1 MVKAV
6 CRFNEEKVKKMSR
19 RMRISSILTSLL
31 MTVIILVMGILNIVS
46 SFKQTDV
53 QKWVFLILGIAIS
66 IFSFYPLVTAII
78 TNKRNYRDT
87 LEAMSL
93 DKGELILEFV
103 IKEKK
108 IELKAIQNGEEQN
121 DTILIRN
128 LSLIKTQKE
137 GIGIYLNENMYYIF
151 NEDIVLGDR
160 DMLLRI
166 FKNAGIKIKNR

>member
-6 CRFNEEKVKKMSR
+6 CRFNEEKVKKMSK
-19 RMRISSILTSLL
+19 RMRVSSILTSLVMSL
-31 MTVIILVMGILNIVS
+31 IILAMGAVNIIS
-46 SFKQTDV
+46 SFKQQEV
-53 QKWVFLILGIAIS
+53 QKWVFLILGIVISLFAFYPIITAIS
-66 IFSFYPLVTAII
+66 
-78 TNKRNYRDT
+78 TNKKNYRDT

-137 GIGIYLNENMYYIF
+137 GVGIYLNENMYFIC
-151 NEDIVLGDR
+151 NDEIVVGN
-160 DMLLRI
+160 METLLRI
-166 FKNAGIKIKNR
+166 FKNAGIKIKKR

>member
-19 RMRISSILTSLL
+19 RMRISSMITASLMSL
-31 MTVIILVMGILNIVS
+31 IILIMGVVNVIS
-46 SFKQTDV
+46 SFKQQEV
-53 QKWVFLILGIAIS
+53 QKWIFLILGIAIS
-66 IFSFYPLVTAII
+66 LFAFYPIITAII
-78 TNKRNYRDT
+78 TNKKNYRDT

-128 LSLIKTQKE
+128 LSLIKTHAD
-137 GIGIYLNENMYYIF
+137 GIGIYLNENMYYIC
-151 NEDIVLGDR
+151 NDEIVVGDME
-160 DMLLRI
+160 MLLRI
-166 FKNAGIKIKNR
+166 FKNAGIKIKKR

>member
-19 RMRISSILTSLL
+19 RMRISSMLTASLMSL
-31 MTVIILVMGILNIVS
+31 IILIMGIVNVIS
-46 SFKQTDV
+46 SFKQQEV
-53 QKWVFLILGIAIS
+53 QKWIFLILGIAIS
-66 IFSFYPLVTAII
+66 LFAFYPIITAII
-78 TNKRNYRDT
+78 TNKKNYRDT

-128 LSLIKTQKE
+128 LSLIKTHAD
-137 GIGIYLNENMYYIF
+137 GIGIYLNENMYYIC
-151 NEDIVLGDR
+151 NDEIVVGDME
-160 DMLLRI
+160 MLLRI
-166 FKNAGIKIKNR
+166 FKNAGIKIKKR

>member
-19 RMRISSILTSLL
+19 RMRISSMLTASLMSL
-31 MTVIILVMGILNIVS
+31 IILVMGVVNVIS
-46 SFKQTDV
+46 SFKQQEV
-53 QKWVFLILGIAIS
+53 QKWIFLILGIAIS
-66 IFSFYPLVTAII
+66 LFAFYPIITAII
-78 TNKRNYRDT
+78 TNKKNYRDT

-128 LSLIKTQKE
+128 LSLIKTHAD
-137 GIGIYLNENMYYIF
+137 GIGIYLNENMYYIC
-151 NEDIVLGDR
+151 NDEIVVGDME
-160 DMLLRI
+160 MLLRI
-166 FKNAGIKIKNR
+166 FKNAGIKIKKR

>member
-19 RMRISSILTSLL
+19 RMRISSILTASLMSL
-31 MTVIILVMGILNIVS
+31 IILVMGVVNVIS
-46 SFKQTDV
+46 SFKQQEI
-53 QKWVFLILGIAIS
+53 QKWIFLILGIAIS
-66 IFSFYPLVTAII
+66 LFAFYPIITAII
-78 TNKRNYRDT
+78 TNKKNYRDT
-87 LEAMSL
+87 LEAMNL

-128 LSLIKTQKE
+128 LSLIKTHAD
-137 GIGIYLNENMYYIF
+137 GIGIYLNENMYYIC
-151 NEDIVLGDR
+151 NDEIVVGDME
-160 DMLLRI
+160 MLLRI
-166 FKNAGIKIKNR
+166 FKNAGIKIKKR